1 MWLVFW
7 LLLFV
12 VGACLVLLMPALWG
26 REIYNHYHGSRAVT
40 CPETHRQVAVSFDAF
55 HAALTGL
62 RGKCDLRLAECTHW
76 PARIHCGQECI
87 PEARRTTSY
96 TQGEVELPKTK
107 KIYHVPVLIAAFA
120 AWVLGAV
127 WHSQYLFRTRWRE
140 AFGLSRPELRQ
151 MVWWWSP
158 HLLSVAVC
166 FLFAYGVAWLLACRG
181 RRGMWEG
188 IITSISL
195 WAAVAAA
202 GLIFTGWSGIPGN
215 VLRIEI
221 SYTFLAS
228 VAIGAI
234 AGGLSGKLIAPSL
247 GHGKW

>member
-12 VGACLVLLMPALWG
+12 VGTCLVFLMPALWG
-26 REIYNHYHGSRAVT
+26 REIYNHYRGSRAVT
-40 CPETHRQVAVSFDAF
+40 CPSTHRQVAVSFDAF

-62 RGKCDLRLAECTHW
+62 RGKCDLRPAECTLW
-76 PARIHCGQECI
+76 PARMQCGQECI
-87 PEARRTTSY
+87 PEAQQTTPY

-120 AWVLGAV
+120 AWVFGAV
-127 WHSQYLFRTRWRE
+127 WHSQYLFRTPWRE

-166 FLFAYGVAWLLACRG
+166 FLFAYGVAWLLAYRG

-188 IITSISL
+188 ILASISL
-195 WAAVAAA
+195 WAALAAA
-202 GLIFTGWSGIPGN
+202 GLIFTGWTGIPGD

-221 SYTFLAS
+221 AYTSLAS

-234 AGGLSGKLIAPSL
+234 VGGLSGKLIAPAV
-247 GHGKW
+247 

>member
-1 MWLVFW
+1 MWIVFW

-12 VGACLVLLMPALWG
+12 VGACFVLLMPALWG
-26 REIYNHYHGSRAVT
+26 REIYTHYRGSRAVT
-40 CPETHRQVAVSFDAF
+40 CPETHRQVAVSFDAI

-62 RGKCDLRLAECTHW
+62 SGKCDLRLGDCTLW
-76 PARIHCGQECI
+76 PARIHCDQKCI
-87 PEARRTTSY
+87 PEAERTASY

-107 KIYHVPVLIAAFA
+107 KIYHIPVVIAAFA
-120 AWVLGAV
+120 AWVFGAV
-127 WHSQYLFRTRWRE
+127 WHAQYLFRPRWSD
-140 AFGLSRPELRQ
+140 AFGLSQPELRQ
-151 MVWWWSP
+151 MVRWWSP

-166 FLFAYGVAWLLACRG
+166 FLFAYGVAWLLTCRG
-181 RRGMWEG
+181 RRGTWKG
-188 IITSISL
+188 IITSICL

-202 GLIFTGWSGIPGN
+202 GLIFRGWTGIPED

-234 AGGLSGKLIAPSL
+234 VGGLSGKLIAPAV
-247 GHGKW
+247 

>member
-1 MWLVFW
+1 MLVYW

-12 VGACLVLLMPALWG
+12 TLTCLLLLMQALWG
-26 REIYNHYHGSRAVT
+26 REIYNHYRGSRAVT

-62 RGKCDLRLAECTHW
+62 RGKCDLRLAECTLW
-76 PARIHCGQECI
+76 PGRIACGQECI
-87 PEARRTTSY
+87 PEARRTAPY
-96 TQGEVELPKTK
+96 KQGEIERPITK
-107 KIYHVPVLIAAFA
+107 KIYHLPVLIAAFA
-120 AWVLGAV
+120 AWVLGAI

-140 AFGLSRPELRQ
+140 AFGLARPELRQ

-181 RRGMWEG
+181 RRGVWEG

-202 GLIFTGWSGIPGN
+202 GLIFTGWNGIPGD

-221 SYTFLAS
+221 SYTCLAS

-234 AGGLSGKLIAPSL
+234 VGGLSGKLVEPAA
-247 GHGKW
+247 

>member
-1 MWLVFW
+1 MLVYWF
-7 LLLFV
+7 LLFV
-12 VGACLVLLMPALWG
+12 TLTCLLLLMQVLWG
-26 REIYNHYHGSRAVT
+26 REIYNHYRGSRGVT

-76 PARIHCGQECI
+76 PGRIRCGQECI
-87 PEARRTTSY
+87 PEARRTAPY
-96 TQGEVELPKTK
+96 TQGEVELPKAK
-107 KIYHVPVLIAAFA
+107 KIYHLPVLLAAFA
-120 AWVLGAV
+120 AFVFGAA

-166 FLFAYGVAWLLACRG
+166 CLFAYGVAWLLAYRG
-181 RRGMWEG
+181 RRGVWEG
-188 IITSISL
+188 IITSIFL
-195 WAAVAAA
+195 WSAVAAA
-202 GLIFTGWSGIPGN
+202 SLVFGGWTGIPGD
-215 VLRIEI
+215 VLQIEI

-228 VAIGAI
+228 IAIGAI
-234 AGGLSGKLIAPSL
+234 VGGLSGKLIAPAA
-247 GHGKW
+247 